1 MSDASIRM
9 DRIYRWQTGVYDVTR
24 RYYLLGRE
32 PLIEAMA
39 PPPGAKVLEIG
50 CGTGRNLVKAA
61 CRWPDARFF
70 GIDVSQAML
79 VKAHESIARAG
90 LRNHVSLGLADATS
104 FDAGNVL
111 GERDFQ
117 RVYFSYTLSM
127 IPDWRNV
134 LERAADM
141 LPPGGILLVTD
152 FGSLNGLP
160 SFLSR
165 VLFAWLSLFSVT
177 PNHSFEAEFS
187 KIALSRGFDCNFIS
201 LYRGY
206 SFLATMRRPE

>member
-1 MSDASIRM
+1 MSDASIKM
-9 DRIYRWQTGVYDVTR
+9 DTIYRWQTGVYDVTR

-39 PPPGAKVLEIG
+39 PSVGANVLEIG

-79 VKAHESIARAG
+79 GKALESIERAG
-90 LRNHVSLGLADATS
+90 LSKRISIGLADATS
-104 FDAGNVL
+104 FNAGDVF
-111 GERDFQ
+111 GEFNFQ

-127 IPDWRNV
+127 IPDWRSV

-141 LPPGGILLVTD
+141 LPPGGILQVTD

-160 SFLSR
+160 PFLSR
-165 VLFAWLSLFSVT
+165 ALLAWLALFSVT

-187 KIALSRGFDCNFIS
+187 KTAFDRGFDYNFIP

-206 SFLATMRRPE
+206 SFLAAMRRPE